1 MMRLVELEQIPPL
14 RVNGVELKMWK
25 KVHVFVDI
33 PVEDGFAFS
42 EEYEQISHNFHF
54 LTKNYSN
61 NELNYVVKCSD
72 GVTVCVSGFELFTK
86 ILKRYKTNTY
96 EEKNIIAKAIIQN
109 HVKKLLNEKKILPGK
124 E

>member
-1 MMRLVELEQIPPL
+1 MRLVKLERIPSL
-14 RVNGVELKMWK
+14 CLNGVEVELWK
-25 KVHVFVDI
+25 KVYVWIDV

-61 NELNYVVKCSD
+61 NELNYVVQCD
-72 GVTVCVSGFELFTK
+72 EGVTVCVSAFELFTK
-86 ILKRYKTNTY
+86 ILRRYKTNTR
-96 EEKNIIAKAIIQN
+96 EEKNRIAKTIINN
-109 HVKKLLNEKKILPGK
+109 HVKKLLNEKKILPGN

>member
-1 MMRLVELEQIPPL
+1 MLRLVKLERIPSL
-14 RVNGVELKMWK
+14 CLNGVEVELWK
-25 KVHVFVDI
+25 KVYVWIDV

-61 NELNYVVKCSD
+61 NELNYVVQCD
-72 GVTVCVSGFELFTK
+72 EGVTVCVSAFELFTK
-86 ILKRYKTNTY
+86 ILRRYKTNTR
-96 EEKNIIAKAIIQN
+96 EEKNRIAKTIINN
-109 HVKKLLNEKKILPGK
+109 HVKKLLTEKKILPGN

>member
-1 MMRLVELEQIPPL
+1 MRLVKLERIPSL
-14 RVNGVELKMWK
+14 CLNCVEVELWK
-25 KVHVFVDI
+25 KVYVWIDV

-61 NELNYVVKCSD
+61 NELNYVVQCD
-72 GVTVCVSGFELFTK
+72 EGVTVCVSAFELFTK
-86 ILKRYKTNTY
+86 ILRRYKTNTR
-96 EEKNIIAKAIIQN
+96 EEKNRIAKTIINN
-109 HVKKLLNEKKILPGK
+109 HVKKLLNEKKILPGN

>member
-1 MMRLVELEQIPPL
+1 MLRLVKLEQIPSL
-14 RVNGVELKMWK
+14 CLNGVEVELWK
-25 KVHVFVDI
+25 KVYVWIDV

-42 EEYEQISHNFHF
+42 EEYEQISHNVHF

-96 EEKNIIAKAIIQN
+96 EEKNIIAKVIIQN

-124 E
+124 K

>member
-1 MMRLVELEQIPPL
+1 MLRLVKLERIPSL
-14 RVNGVELKMWK
+14 CLNGVEVELWK
-25 KVHVFVDI
+25 KVYVWIDV

-61 NELNYVVKCSD
+61 NELNYVVQCD
-72 GVTVCVSGFELFTK
+72 EGVTVCVSAFELFTK
-86 ILKRYKTNTY
+86 ILRRYKTNTR
-96 EEKNIIAKAIIQN
+96 EEKNRIAKTIINN
-109 HVKKLLNEKKILPGK
+109 HVKKLLNEKKILPGN

>member
-1 MMRLVELEQIPPL
+1 MRLVKLERIPSL
-14 RVNGVELKMWK
+14 CLNGVEVELWK
-25 KVHVFVDI
+25 KVYVWIDV

-61 NELNYVVKCSD
+61 NELNYVVQCD
-72 GVTVCVSGFELFTK
+72 EGVTVCVSAFELFTK
-86 ILKRYKTNTY
+86 ILRRYKTNTR
-96 EEKNIIAKAIIQN
+96 EEKNRIAKTIINN
-109 HVKKLLNEKKILPGK
+109 HVKKLLTEKKILPGN

>member
-1 MMRLVELEQIPPL
+1 MLRLVELERIPPL
-14 RVNGVELKMWK
+14 RVNGVEVELWK
-25 KVHVFVDI
+25 KVYVWIDV

-61 NELNYVVKCSD
+61 NELNYVVQCD
-72 GVTVCVSGFELFTK
+72 EGVTVCVSGFELFTK

-96 EEKNIIAKAIIQN
+96 EEKNIIAKTIINN

>member
-1 MMRLVELEQIPPL
+1 MMRLVELERIPPL

-109 HVKKLLNEKKILPGK
+109 HVKKLLNEKQILPGK

>member
-1 MMRLVELEQIPPL
+1 MLRLVELERIPPL
-14 RVNGVELKMWK
+14 RVNGVEVELWK
-25 KVHVFVDI
+25 KVYVFVDI

-42 EEYEQISHNFHF
+42 EEYQKMSGEVEF
-54 LTKNYSN
+54 LTRTYGEH
-61 NELNYVVKCSD
+61 ELNYVVKCSD

-96 EEKNIIAKAIIQN
+96 EEKNIIAKTIINN

>member
-1 MMRLVELEQIPPL
+1 MLRLVELEQIPPL
-14 RVNGVELKMWK
+14 RVNGAELKMWK

-42 EEYEQISHNFHF
+42 EEYQKMSGEVEF
-54 LTKNYSN
+54 LTRTHGEH
-61 NELNYVVKCSD
+61 ELDYVVQCD
-72 GVTVCVSGFELFTK
+72 EGVTVCVSSFELFAK
-86 ILKRYKTNTY
+86 ILRRYKTNTR
-96 EEKNIIAKAIIQN
+96 EEKNRIAKTIINN

>member
-1 MMRLVELEQIPPL
+1 MRLVELEQIPPL

-25 KVHVFVDI
+25 KVHVLVDI

-42 EEYEQISHNFHF
+42 EEYEQISHNFNF

-96 EEKNIIAKAIIQN
+96 EEKNIIAKAMIQN

>member
-1 MMRLVELEQIPPL
+1 MMRLVELERIPPL
-14 RVNGVELKMWK
+14 RVNGVELNMWK

-96 EEKNIIAKAIIQN
+96 EEKNIIAKAMIQN

>member
-1 MMRLVELEQIPPL
+1 MLRLVELERIPPL
-14 RVNGVELKMWK
+14 RVNGAELKMWK
-25 KVHVFVDI
+25 KVYVWIDV

-42 EEYEQISHNFHF
+42 EEYAQISHNFHF
-54 LTKNYSN
+54 LAKNYSN
-61 NELNYVVKCSD
+61 NELNYVVQCDD
-72 GVTVCVSGFELFTK
+72 GVTVCVSSFELFTK

-96 EEKNIIAKAIIQN
+96 EEKNIIAKVIIQN